1 MKSIINETP
10 ITNFTES
17 STVRII
23 VEAVARAISEQYDVI
38 TNNYSNSILATA
50 VGPALDRLGESL
62 GVFRKKS
69 TPAYSGENNFRFLIS
84 PMTGYKLADLIRI
97 VNETTALE
105 LDEIRIKAGTLVTS
119 VMKGRG
125 ESVVEFITL
134 EDAVLSDG
142 DTFVPIQSTG
152 SGTVNNVGPGT
163 LVSHNIRVNQPEF
176 TAIVYSIICTNNES
190 IDTGGSYESD
200 DDYRARIYNSAFVN
214 MGPTKKAVINAALSV
229 VGVSEVYYSTPAGG
243 NVVLTVVST
252 TPTVSPGLL
261 QAVFSYVQVVAG
273 VQLVVTSP
281 EYIGIKMKVGLS
293 ITSGADSTERLYIYS
308 AVQKAIIDYTNN
320 LPVGGRWIVNEV
332 TQRIMDVSDKIIDF
346 EVVKENFEVFIYQ
359 DPVTITSSTTGLI
372 TSKLVRHEASGKRSA
387 YSNIQATSNQKFVT
401 LDKYIVV
408 C

>member
-1 MKSIINETP
+1 
-10 ITNFTES
+10 
-17 STVRII
+17 
-23 VEAVARAISEQYDVI
+23 
-38 TNNYSNSILATA
+38 
-50 VGPALDRLGESL
+50 
-62 GVFRKKS
+62 
-69 TPAYSGENNFRFLIS
+69 
-84 PMTGYKLADLIRI
+84 MTGYKLADLIRI